1 MLIKSILTQ
10 EQTDQRIKESAERE
24 RLLEG
29 WHFHGYPDWF
39 LLFHSRRYCEDRKIE
54 EEKYYICSAEEILSK
69 INGFRRRNPY
79 KEIEYIGKIRICRIV
94 DKEDLCVKVFL
105 SPEINR
111 ETCMRFEGR
120 DTFYIYP
127 FTHKIEEFTPAIE
140 KAIMALLDPEI
151 SKGLFTYREGCE
163 EDNKRFKKIVAERRL
178 EEKRKREEANA
189 RDIHRIRY

>member
-1 MLIKSILTQ
+1 MLIKSTLTQ
-10 EQTDQRIKESAERE
+10 EQVDQGNKENAERE

-39 LLFHSRRYCEDRKIE
+39 LLFHSRRYCADRKIE
-54 EEKYYICSAEEILSK
+54 EEKYYISNAGYILEK
-69 INGFRRRNPY
+69 IKDFKRRNPY
-79 KEIEYIGKIRICRIV
+79 KTIEFIGKIRICRIIN
-94 DKEDLCVKVFL
+94 KEDLCVKVFL

-120 DTFYIYP
+120 DSLYIYP
-127 FTHKIEEFTPAIE
+127 FTHKMDEFPPAIE
-140 KAIMALLDPEI
+140 KAIMGLLDSEI

-163 EDNKRFKKIVAERRL
+163 ERCARIREVAMERRM

-189 RDIHRIRY
+189 RDRHR